1 MDDGEVFPEMKALVR
16 DNAVVADWRLVEV
29 TLYGMS
35 ASTTKSV
42 RAPAC
47 WWWKRN
53 TQRHWIV
60 WQFDRA

>member
-1 MDDGEVFPEMKALVR
+1 MKALVR